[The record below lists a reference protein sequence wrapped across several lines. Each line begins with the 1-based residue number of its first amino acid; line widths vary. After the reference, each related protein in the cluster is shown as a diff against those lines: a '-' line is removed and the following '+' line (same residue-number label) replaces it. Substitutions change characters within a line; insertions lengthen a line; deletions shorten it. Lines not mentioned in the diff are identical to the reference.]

1 MNISMSTKR
10 NRSFSSSRVA
20 FYALTLSVLTACGGG
35 QGGMKMGDD
44 EFAVETL
51 VAASSNQTIQYPAT
65 IKGLQDIEIRPQV
78 SGFIVKLCVD
88 EGATVRKGQALFQI
102 DPTQYKAAYDQA
114 KASVASAKANLETV
128 TSTEAN
134 KKMLHEQKIISDF
147 EYQTA
152 VNNLLSAKAS
162 LAQAEASYAAAKQN
176 LGFCTV
182 TSPSDGVIGTFP
194 YRVGALVGPSAAEPL
209 TTVSQIGDMYVYFS
223 MTEKQ
228 LLALTKAGGTLKEQ
242 LEKMPAVKLQLSDG
256 TMYSEEGKID
266 AVSGVIDQ
274 TTGSVSMRAIFPNK
288 QNILRSGGM
297 ANVVFPYTMSDIIL
311 IPQTATQEIQDKK
324 FVYVLQSDNTIKHT
338 EVQVSNLNDGKHY
351 IVTGGLK
358 PGDKIV
364 VEGVQTLKD
373 GQKITPIT
381 QAEKE
386 AKFQKA
392 LQDQRDGNIQ
402 TAFK

>member
-1 MNISMSTKR
+1 MNKSVKR
-10 NRSFSSSRVA
+10 NRSFSSIRIS
-20 FYALTLSVLTACGGG
+20 FLSLGLSVLTACGGG
-35 QGGMKMGDD
+35 QSGMKMGDD
-44 EFAVETL
+44 QFAVEAVTTT
-51 VAASSNQTIQYPAT
+51 SSSQTEQYPAT

-102 DPTQYKAAYDQA
+102 DPTQYKAAFDQA
-114 KASVASAKANLETV
+114 KAAVASAKANLETV

-134 KKMLHEQKIISDF
+134 KKLLHEQQIISDF

-152 VNNLLSAKAS
+152 KNNLLSAKAS

-194 YRVGALVGPSAAEPL
+194 YRVGALVSPSVAEAL

-228 LLALTKAGGTLKEQ
+228 LLNLTRAGGTLKEQ
-242 LEKMPAVKLQLSDG
+242 LEKMPAVQLQLADG
-256 TMYSEEGKID
+256 SIYNEKGKID

-297 ANVVFPYTMSDIIL
+297 ANVVFPYTMENVIL
-311 IPQTATQEIQDKK
+311 IPQSATQEIQDKK
-324 FVYVLQSDNTIKHT
+324 FVYVLQGDNTLKHT
-338 EVQVSNLNDGKHY
+338 EVKISNLNDGKHY

-358 PGDKIV
+358 DGDKIV
-364 VEGVQTLKD
+364 VEGIQNLQD
-373 GQKITPIT
+373 GQKITPMT
-381 QAEKE
+381 PAERE
-386 AKFQKA
+386 AKYQQA
-392 LQDQRDGNIQ
+392 LKDQREGNFA
-402 TAFK
+402 TAFN

>member
-1 MNISMSTKR
+1 MNMSVKR

-20 FYALTLSVLTACGGG
+20 FAALGLSVLTACGGG
-35 QGGMKMGDD
+35 QGGMKMGDNQ
-44 EFAVETL
+44 FAVEAVKAT
-51 VAASSNQTIQYPAT
+51 SSNQSEQYPAT
-65 IKGLQDIEIRPQV
+65 IKGLQDIEVRPQV
-78 SGFIVKLCVD
+78 SGLIVKLCVD

-114 KASVASAKANLETV
+114 AASVKSAKANLETI
-128 TSTEAN
+128 TATERN
-134 KKMLHEQKIISDF
+134 KKMLHDQKIISDF

-152 VNNLLSAKAS
+152 VNNLLTAKAN
-162 LAQAEASYAAAKQN
+162 LAQAEAVYTAAKQN
-176 LGFCTV
+176 LDFCTV
-182 TSPSDGVIGTFP
+182 KSPSDGVIGTFP
-194 YRVGALVGPSAAEPL
+194 YRIGALVSPSISEPL
-209 TTVSQIGDMYVYFS
+209 TTVSEIGDMYVYFS

-228 LLALTKAGGTLKEQ
+228 LLDLTRAGGTLKEQ
-242 LEKMPAVKLQLSDG
+242 LEKMPAVKLQLADG
-256 TMYSEEGKID
+256 TMYDAEGKID

-297 ANVVFPYTMSDIIL
+297 ANVVFPYTMSEIIL

-324 FVYVLQSDNTIKHT
+324 FVYVLQPDSTLKHT
-338 EVQVSNLNDGKHY
+338 EIQISNLNDGKNY

-358 PGDKIV
+358 EGDQIV
-364 VEGVQTLKD
+364 VEGVQTLQD

-381 QAEKE
+381 VAQKE
-386 AKFQKA
+386 AKYQQA

-402 TAFK
+402 TAFN

>member
-1 MNISMSTKR
+1 MNMCMKR
-10 NRSFSSSRVA
+10 NKCFSFGRISLM
-20 FYALTLSVLTACGGG
+20 ALGVSVLTACGGG
-35 QGGMKMGDD
+35 QGGMKIGDN
-44 EFAVETL
+44 EFAVQEVTMT
-51 VAASSNQTIQYPAT
+51 SSNQTTQYPAV
-65 IKGLQDIEIRPQV
+65 IKGFQDIEIRPQV

-114 KASVASAKANLETV
+114 KASVASAKANLKTV
-128 TSTEAN
+128 TETEAN

-152 VNNLLSAKAS
+152 VNNLLTAKAN
-162 LAQAEASYAAAKQN
+162 LAQAKAAYAAAEQN

-194 YRVGALVGPSAAEPL
+194 YRVGALVSPSVAEPL

-228 LLALTKAGGTLKEQ
+228 LLAMTKAGGTLKEQ

-256 TMYSEEGKID
+256 TLYDAEGKID

-338 EVQVSNLNDGKHY
+338 EVQISNLNDGKHY

-381 QAEKE
+381 LAEKE

>member
-1 MNISMSTKR
+1 MNMSVKR

-20 FYALTLSVLTACGGG
+20 FAALGLSVLTACGGG
-35 QGGMKMGDD
+35 QGGMKMGDNQ
-44 EFAVETL
+44 FAVEAVKAT
-51 VAASSNQTIQYPAT
+51 SSNQSEQYPAT
-65 IKGLQDIEIRPQV
+65 IKGLQDIEVRPQV
-78 SGFIVKLCVD
+78 SGLIVKLCVD

-114 KASVASAKANLETV
+114 AASVKSAKANLETI
-128 TSTEAN
+128 TATERN
-134 KKMLHEQKIISDF
+134 KKMLHDQKIISDF

-152 VNNLLSAKAS
+152 VNNLLTAKAN
-162 LAQAEASYAAAKQN
+162 LAQAGAAYTAAKQN
-176 LGFCTV
+176 LDFCTV
-182 TSPSDGVIGTFP
+182 KSPSDGVIGTFP
-194 YRVGALVGPSAAEPL
+194 YRIGALVSPSISEPL
-209 TTVSQIGDMYVYFS
+209 TTVSEIGDMYVYFS

-228 LLALTKAGGTLKEQ
+228 LLDLTRAGGTLKEQ
-242 LEKMPAVKLQLSDG
+242 LEKMPAVKLQLADG
-256 TMYSEEGKID
+256 TMYDAEGKID

-297 ANVVFPYTMSDIIL
+297 ANVVFPYTMSEIIL

-324 FVYVLQSDNTIKHT
+324 FVYVLQPDSTLKHT
-338 EVQVSNLNDGKHY
+338 EIQISNLNDGKNY

-358 PGDKIV
+358 EGDQIV
-364 VEGVQTLKD
+364 VEGVPTLQD

-381 QAEKE
+381 VAQKE
-386 AKFQKA
+386 AKYQQA

-402 TAFK
+402 TAFN

>member
-1 MNISMSTKR
+1 MNMRANK
-10 NRSFSSSRVA
+10 NRSFSSSRIAVL
-20 FYALTLSVLTACGGG
+20 ALGMSLLTACGG

-44 EFAVETL
+44 QFAVEAVSVT
-51 VAASSNQTIQYPAT
+51 SSKQTTEYPAT

-88 EGATVRKGQALFQI
+88 EGATVRKGQALFEI

-114 KASVASAKANLETV
+114 KAGVESAEANLKTVSETEV
-128 TSTEAN
+128 N

-152 VNNLLSAKAS
+152 VNNLLTAKANA
-162 LAQAEASYAAAKQN
+162 AQAKAVYAAAKQN

-182 TSPSDGVIGTFP
+182 TSPSDGVVGTFP
-194 YRVGALVGPSAAEPL
+194 YRVGALVSASVAEPL

-228 LLALTKAGGTLKEQ
+228 LLEMTRAGGTLKEQ
-242 LEKMPAVKLQLSDG
+242 LEKMPAVQLKLADG
-256 TMYSEEGKID
+256 TMYADSGRVD

-288 QNILRSGGM
+288 QNVLRSGGM
-297 ANVVFPYTMSDIIL
+297 ANVVFPYTMDNVIL

-324 FVYVLQSDNTIKHT
+324 FVYVLQADSTLKHT
-338 EVQVSNLNDGKHY
+338 EVQISNLNDGKNY
-351 IVTGGLK
+351 IVTGGLEA
-358 PGDKIV
+358 GDKIV
-364 VEGVQTLKD
+364 VEGVQNLQD

-381 QAEKE
+381 VAEKE
-386 AKFQKA
+386 AKYQQA
-392 LQDQRDGNIQ
+392 LKDQHEGNFA
-402 TAFK
+402 TAFN